1 MDLGFK
7 IQVNNFGIRIRI
19 LKCVPIFRQNGQIWL
34 FWPEFGFWFEI
45 QKIKVE
51 KRIRIHEIPCVSIFR
66 QNGEI
71 WLFSLKFAR
80 NGFLVWNSENYCW
93 NKNHLPWDTMYTN
106 FQTKRT
112 TLWLFW
118 PKFAKKI
125 IFGSEIQ
132 KTNAGKKNQHP

>member
-7 IQVNNFGIRIRI
+7 IQENNFGIRIRI

-93 NKNHLPWDTMYTN
+93 NKNQLPWDTMCTN

-112 TLWLFW
+112 TLTVLAQICQKNNFW
-118 PKFAKKI
+118 
-125 IFGSEIQ
+125 
-132 KTNAGKKNQHP
+132 AGNSKN